1 MKKVLLIAAVA
12 LCAMGCCKKADK
24 ACEGNCC
31 AEEAAVEVVEEAEE
45 VVEVAEVA
53 DSAAVEV
60 VEEVAEVAE

>member
-31 AEEAAVEVVEEAEE
+31 AEEAAVEVVEEAE
-45 VVEVAEVA
+45 VVEVA

>member
-31 AEEAAVEVVEEAEE
+31 AKEAAVEVVEEAEE
-45 VVEVAEVA
+45 VVEVA